1 LRTCPKCGRANDV
14 TRKFCVRCGAS
25 LLVVAEETKPK
36 PSAVVIPEIGRVTT
50 AASLKRS
57 SVADAPAGTDESRGA
72 EKPEVVAPR
81 EVRRP
86 EPEMAAEIPEEA
98 EITPSL
104 DEISPEEAGV
114 KEPTKTAE
122 VQYEE
127 GKEIVKQILEKVREA
142 EAQAKKEAS
151 PSAPEPPEALTEI
164 AEIEE
169 EAAFSLPEHK
179 EIETR
184 VASRPERV
192 PATMP
197 ETETRGAVPSVAA
210 AAVSTT
216 ADEYLRDEKVRKI
229 ELDIKAFSTEHRQLQ
244 SDMDKLRMRLDAE
257 VERYRT
263 TADAKKA
270 RAESIA
276 RDLTLAK
283 KEWDEADKEYKNA
296 EDHRKKELSTAERR
310 IEDVD
315 KRSKKAEDA
324 KRKRIEEIE
333 KAKQKL
339 EEESKKT

>member
-1 LRTCPKCGRANDV
+1 M
-14 TRKFCVRCGAS
+14 
-25 LLVVAEETKPK
+25 LVVAEETKPK

-50 AASLKRS
+50 AASFKRS
-57 SVADAPAGTDESRGA
+57 SVADVSAGTDESRGA
-72 EKPEVVAPR
+72 EKPEVVVPR

-86 EPEMAAEIPEEA
+86 EPEMAAEVPEET
-98 EITPSL
+98 EITHSL

-127 GKEIVKQILEKVREA
+127 GKEIVKQILERVREA
-142 EAQAKKEAS
+142 ESQAKKETS
-151 PSAPEPPEALTEI
+151 PSAPEPPEAVTEI
-164 AEIEE
+164 AETEE
-169 EAAFSLPEHK
+169 KAAPSLPEHK

-184 VASRPERV
+184 VVSRPERV
-192 PATMP
+192 SAFIP
-197 ETETRGAVPSVAA
+197 EAETRGAVPSVSA

-229 ELDIKAFSTEHRQLQ
+229 DLDIGALGTEHRQLQ
-244 SDMDKLRMRLDAE
+244 SDMEKLRMRLDAE

-263 TADAKKA
+263 ATDAKKA
-270 RAESIA
+270 RTESIA
-276 RDLTLAK
+276 RDLALAK

-296 EDHRKKELSTAERR
+296 EDHRKKELSSVEKR

-339 EEESKKT
+339 KEESKKT